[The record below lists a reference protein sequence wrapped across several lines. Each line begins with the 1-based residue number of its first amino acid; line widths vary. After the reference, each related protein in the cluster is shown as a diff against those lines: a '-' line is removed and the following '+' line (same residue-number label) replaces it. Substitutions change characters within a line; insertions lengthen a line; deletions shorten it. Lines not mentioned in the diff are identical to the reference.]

1 MNYSIRYTD
10 EFGNDWVRSSF
21 SKDLHKDVLDLFKD
35 QCKVTEVHV
44 EDDGGAYATVA
55 NCPTTPNNDMEAQ
68 HPQEDK

>member
-1 MNYSIRYTD
+1 MNCSIRYTD

-21 SKDLHKDVLDLFKD
+21 SEDLHKDVLDLFKD

-44 EDDGGAYATVA
+44 EDDSGAYATVA

-68 HPQEDK
+68 HLQEEI